1 MFTSILNEGTSG
13 LTITQ
18 GVLCTACSLI
28 LGLWIAFVYSKQG
41 AAGKNFRL
49 SIAVLPAL
57 VQLVIMMV
65 NGNLGTGVAV
75 LGAFSLVRFR
85 SVPGG
90 SKEILF
96 IFFAMA
102 LGLAT
107 GMGSLS
113 FAIFTA
119 SVISVAF
126 FLFSHISFFQQQ
138 LKEKD
143 LRIIIPEDLDYTEM
157 FDDIFKRYVSHV
169 EIIRVKTI
177 NLGSMFEILY
187 HITMK
192 DTHEEKAMIDEIRCR
207 NGNLAVISAKRQA
220 NSDEL

>member
-1 MFTSILNEGTSG
+1 MFTSILNDGTG
-13 LTITQ
+13 NLTLLQ
-18 GVLCTACSLI
+18 GILCTGCSLL
-28 LGLWIAFVYSKQG
+28 LGLWIAFIYTKQG
-41 AAGKNFRL
+41 SGSKSFRI
-49 SIAVLPAL
+49 SIAILPAI
-57 VQLVIMMV
+57 VQSVIMMV

-75 LGAFSLVRFR
+75 LGTFSLVRFR
-85 SVPGG
+85 SVPGS

-102 LGLAT
+102 IGLAT
-107 GMGSLS
+107 GMGNLS
-113 FAIFTA
+113 FALFTA
-119 SVISVAF
+119 IVISAAF
-126 FLFSHISFFQQQ
+126 LLYSHINLFQGQ
-138 LKEKD
+138 LKDKE
-143 LRIIIPEDLDYTEM
+143 LRIIIPEDLDYTEI
-157 FDDIFKRYVSHV
+157 FDDIFVRYVSHV

-192 DTHEEKAMIDEIRCR
+192 DVHQEKAMIDEIRCR